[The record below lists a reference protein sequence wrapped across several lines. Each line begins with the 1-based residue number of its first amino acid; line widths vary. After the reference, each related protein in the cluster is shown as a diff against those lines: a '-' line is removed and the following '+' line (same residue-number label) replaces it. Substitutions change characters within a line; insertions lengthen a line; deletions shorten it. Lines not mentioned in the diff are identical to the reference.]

1 MQSPGARKRSVF
13 PANRLLF
20 FGFGNVRGCLGDLAL
35 MPGMPSEVTLRKLII
50 ERPDFPII
58 SRGKNGVAYEIEL
71 IDAFAFVRGIEDE
84 KQRAASVKAD
94 ALRQLGLELLG
105 ADAASADAPMAM
117 SSADRR
123 ALMEEELVAIKLAEK
138 RGSLVRKD
146 QVIAAVSDF
155 VMMVAERQKT
165 LVDRLAKLADLPRDA
180 LTALDR
186 LIEHDRRDVADRME
200 QIRDAAP
207 ADTNADPVL

>member
-1 MQSPGARKRSVF
+1 
-13 PANRLLF
+13 
-20 FGFGNVRGCLGDLAL
+20 